1 MENFWVNNF
10 AKRTKAIESSVI
22 RELLKTS
29 TLPGVISFA
38 GGYPSPSVFPVE
50 RIRQAC
56 DKVLRDTGDQA
67 LQYSVTEGHLP
78 LREMICERSKRYGIN
93 ISPNNVLITNGSQQ
107 ALDLIG
113 KIFIDPD
120 DKLLVESPT
129 YLGALQAWKVYGA
142 QFTSVATDQDGMIP
156 ESLEE
161 QMHVDPKLLYLLPN
175 FQNPMGCTLSA
186 DRRQKI
192 LEIAL
197 RHQVP
202 IIEDDPYGQLRFEGD
217 HIPPVLAYD
226 VKLRGNNTDDYQ
238 GNIIY
243 LSTFSKILAPGF
255 RVAWVIA
262 PEEIIRKLVQAKQGT
277 DLHTSTFSQMVITE
291 VCKDNFLDQHI
302 PIIRA
307 LYKNRRDLMTD
318 MIDEVFPPKVK
329 YIRPKG
335 GLFLWIKTPEHINT
349 QDIFPAAVESKV
361 AYVPG
366 APFHPN
372 GGGTNTMRLNF
383 SFANEE
389 EIKAGITRLGEVL
402 KKAMNGTA

>member
-1 MENFWVNNF
+1 MENFWIKNF
-10 AKRTKAIESSVI
+10 AKRAKSMESSVI

-29 TLPGVISFA
+29 NLPGVISFA

-56 DKVLRDTGDQA
+56 ETVLRNEGDKA
-67 LQYSVTEGHLP
+67 LQYSVTEGYLP
-78 LREMICERSKRYGIN
+78 LREMICKRSARYGIK
-93 ISPNNVLITNGSQQ
+93 IHPDNVLITNGSQQ

-113 KIFIDPD
+113 KVFIDPG

-129 YLGALQAWKVYGA
+129 YLGALQAWRVYGA
-142 QFTSVATDQDGMIP
+142 NFVAVDTDEDGMIP
-156 ESLEE
+156 ESLES
-161 QMHVDPKLLYLLPN
+161 QMHIQPKLLYLLPN

-186 DRRQKI
+186 ERRQKI
-192 LEIAL
+192 LEIA
-197 RHQVP
+197 HKHAVP

-217 HIPPVLAYD
+217 HIPPVLSYD
-226 VKLRGNNTDDYQ
+226 AKLRGNDRDDYQ

-262 PEEIIRKLVQAKQGT
+262 PKEVIRKLVLAKQGT
-277 DLHTSTFSQMVITE
+277 DLHTATFSQMVINE

-302 PIIRA
+302 PVIRD
-307 LYKNRRDLMTD
+307 LYKIRRDLMME
-318 MIDEVFPPKVK
+318 MIDEMFPAEVR

-335 GLFLWIKTPEHINT
+335 GLFLWIQAPEEIDA
-349 QDIFPAAVESKV
+349 QKIFPQAVESKV

-366 APFHPN
+366 GPFHPN
-372 GGGTNTMRLNF
+372 GGGHNTMRLNF
-383 SFANEE
+383 SFASED
-389 EIKAGITRLGEVL
+389 EIRIGITRLGDVL
-402 KKAMNGTA
+402 KAAMR